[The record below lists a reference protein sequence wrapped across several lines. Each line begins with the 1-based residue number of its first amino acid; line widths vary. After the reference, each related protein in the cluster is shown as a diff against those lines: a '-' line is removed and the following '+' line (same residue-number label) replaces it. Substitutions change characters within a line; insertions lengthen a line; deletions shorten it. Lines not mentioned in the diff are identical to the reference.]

1 MLECGYCSQEFQPD
15 EVYCRRLSAAM
26 ACSKLDLVQ
35 RAVLSAVAESIEKGA
50 TIDLGDGN
58 FQQVPGSE
66 DAINAQRRAD
76 LYQSQSALLDQ
87 LIDAHQQG
95 DTPRVDMILDRLTVT
110 HMAITFEELLDYRA
124 SLVAVNGAA
133 SQRSAG

>member
-1 MLECGYCSQEFQPD
+1 
-15 EVYCRRLSAAM
+15 M

-66 DAINAQRRAD
+66 DAINAQRRLD
-76 LYQSQSALLDQ
+76 LYQSQNALLDQ
-87 LIDAHQQG
+87 LIDAHQHG
-95 DTPRVDMILDRLTVT
+95 ETHRVDMILDRLTVT

-124 SLVAVNGAA
+124 SLLALSDEG

>member
-1 MLECGYCSQEFQPD
+1 MLECGYCSQEFPSDQA
-15 EVYCRRLSAAM
+15 YCRKLSTAM
-26 ACSKLDLVQ
+26 ACSRIDLVQ

-76 LYQSQSALLDQ
+76 LYHSQTDLLNQ
-87 LIDAHQQG
+87 LLEAHQTG

-110 HMAITFEELLDYRA
+110 HMALPFEELLDYRA
-124 SLVAVNGAA
+124 SLAIENSESV
-133 SQRSAG
+133 QRSAG